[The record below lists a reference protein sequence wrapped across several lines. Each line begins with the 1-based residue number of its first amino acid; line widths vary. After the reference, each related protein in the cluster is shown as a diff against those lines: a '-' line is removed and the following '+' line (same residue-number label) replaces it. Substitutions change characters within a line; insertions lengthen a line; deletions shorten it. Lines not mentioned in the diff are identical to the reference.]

1 MQLNSESKK
10 LTYTVP
16 SKSSF
21 KAKEE
26 INLSLPKLAFLLIKQ
41 WLIVGLG
48 WFGARWIGDLR
59 VPLSNNPFHFRGSNR
74 NPNHRAPNQQGTI
87 SWPNLSTNNDFQ
99 NDASPFINL
108 PPPNSF
114 LYAHLSPRKLTC
126 PLKRDYFS
134 REYIFQPY
142 NHWFSGDMLV
152 FRWVSNL
159 SPPQSPPT

>member
-48 WFGARWIGDLR
+48 WFGARWIGVLR

-87 SWPNLSTNNDFQ
+87 SWSNLSTNNYILPKTMPLPSSI
-99 NDASPFINL
+99 SP
-108 PPPNSF
+108 PPGPNSF
-114 LYAHLSPRKLTC
+114 LYSHLSPRKLTC

-134 REYIFQPY
+134 WEYIFQPY
-142 NHWFSGDMLV
+142 NHWFSGEI
-152 FRWVSNL
+152 R
-159 SPPQSPPT
+159 